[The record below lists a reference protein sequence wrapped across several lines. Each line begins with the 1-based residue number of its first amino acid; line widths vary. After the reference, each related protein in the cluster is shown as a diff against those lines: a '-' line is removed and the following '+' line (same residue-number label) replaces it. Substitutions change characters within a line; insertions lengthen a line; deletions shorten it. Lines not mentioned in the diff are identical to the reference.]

1 MFWAFFYNVCGIPLA
16 AGVFYHWLGWRLNPM
31 FAAAAMSLSSV
42 FVVSNALRLR
52 RFKPFKNS
60 PSCGGSCAVADKEIS
75 EEKKM
80 RIVEIEG
87 MMCAHCAGRVEAALN
102 ALPGV
107 TARVDLGKKCAE
119 VNGSASD
126 EALKEA
132 VEKAGYQVTGIHG
145 K

>member
-1 MFWAFFYNVCGIPLA
+1 
-16 AGVFYHWLGWRLNPM
+16 
-31 FAAAAMSLSSV
+31 
-42 FVVSNALRLR
+42 
-52 RFKPFKNS
+52 
-60 PSCGGSCAVADKEIS
+60 
-75 EEKKM
+75 M

-132 VEKAGYQVTGIHG
+132 VEKAGYKATGIHG

>member
-1 MFWAFFYNVCGIPLA
+1 
-16 AGVFYHWLGWRLNPM
+16 M

-80 RIVEIEG
+80 KIIEIEG

-102 ALPGV
+102 ALPGCNGNKWIW
-107 TARVDLGKKCAE
+107 AKKCAE
-119 VNGSASD
+119 VSGPASD

-132 VEKAGYQVTGIHG
+132 VEKAGYQVTGIHVN
-145 K
+145 KIRILFM